1 MITILPVDEFDN
13 PQLDSTTVTLKN
25 FIDFKKEEKDLMI
38 NDLFTFD
45 ILNAPTSTGK
55 LITTVTSGNVSS
67 KEHTID
73 IMAGRAVD
81 FTLSRKRNHPYAD
94 GNQTLQLITSSITD
108 RYGNT
113 VSDGTLVTFYVQ
125 TENGTTRQ
133 TTATTING
141 VATANLLHPEKAES
155 WEVRALIPNMAVSN
169 YVKIE
174 FLPAIKDF
182 DIQITGRSIKVT
194 SLTSFLGQI
203 IPDGFTV
210 EAIIVGNDSDHNL
223 NKGTLNGD
231 VTFYLDPNV
240 FEKGDYDIKITAGG
254 IVKHLKNVAV
264 E

>member
-1 MITILPVDEFDN
+1 
-13 PQLDSTTVTLKN
+13 
-25 FIDFKKEEKDLMI
+25 
-38 NDLFTFD
+38 
-45 ILNAPTSTGK
+45 
-55 LITTVTSGNVSS
+55 
-67 KEHTID
+67 
-73 IMAGRAVD
+73 
-81 FTLSRKRNHPYAD
+81 
-94 GNQTLQLITSSITD
+94 
-108 RYGNT
+108 
-113 VSDGTLVTFYVQ
+113 
-125 TENGTTRQ
+125 
-133 TTATTING
+133 
-141 VATANLLHPEKAES
+141 
-155 WEVRALIPNMAVSN
+155 MAVSN